1 MFRKLSNRWLSSSAL
16 AALLVSSATAQQP
29 FADPVVARAEMKLAI
44 GEKVI
49 DVIEK
54 GDLLTVLEETDDGL
68 LIRTHD
74 GTEGLID
81 KVNAAKIAESGE
93 IYTDLIQRNP
103 DKGRYYTL
111 RASAWWEL
119 GKPKKALEDFDQ
131 AIELGYT
138 ESHAYTSRGLFH
150 AEMGNY
156 KEAIA
161 DYDEAAKLDPED
173 VAPLINRASLQLNKG
188 DFVAAIDDYTTAIK
202 RMPKSLSLLH
212 QRAIAYKAAG
222 KPDQAIADFD
232 SILKVKPDYLAAIN
246 GRGYIHFQQ
255 QKFKEAVEDF
265 SKAIELN
272 PKDAVAWNNRG
283 FNQHRLGLNAEA
295 LEDYDKAISLAP
307 KYAQALQNRAWLLSI
322 VEDKDIHD
330 PKSAVE
336 SATAAC
342 EVTNYESRF
351 NLSALAAALAADG
364 KFDKAIGWQEK
375 VVEMSK
381 DAQQEFAKKTL
392 VRYQNERPYALDPD
406 KANAEEQAAAEREGK
421 KDQQAKSETK
431 DVPSD

>member
-1 MFRKLSNRWLSSSAL
+1 MLTKLTNRLFTSAAL
-16 AALLVSSATAQQP
+16 VALLVSPSTAQQP

-44 GEKVI
+44 DEKVV

-54 GDLLTVLEETDDGL
+54 GDLLTVLEETEEGL

-74 GTEGLID
+74 GTEGVIE
-81 KVNAAKIAESGE
+81 KVNAVKIAESVE

-119 GKPKKALEDFDQ
+119 GKPEKALEDFDM

-138 ESHAYTSRGLFH
+138 KPHAYTSRGLFH

-161 DYDEAAKLDPED
+161 DYDEAIKLDPED

-188 DFVAAIDDYTTAIK
+188 DFEPAIEDYTTAIHK
-202 RMPKSLSLLH
+202 MPKSLSLLH

-222 KPDQAIADFD
+222 KPDKAVEDFNAI
-232 SILKVKPDYLAAIN
+232 LEVNPDYLAAIN

-255 QKFKEAVEDF
+255 KKFKEAVADF
-265 SKAIELN
+265 SAAIDLN
-272 PKDAVAWNNRG
+272 PEDAVAWNNRG
-283 FNQHRLGLNAEA
+283 YNRHQLGLNVQA

-307 KYAQALQNRAWLLSI
+307 NYAKALQNRAWLLSI
-322 VEDKDIHD
+322 TDDQEVHN

-336 SATAAC
+336 SATKAC
-342 EVTNYESRF
+342 ELTNYESTF

-364 KFDKAIGWQEK
+364 KFDKAVGWQEK
-375 VVEMSK
+375 VVEMSRDEQK
-381 DAQQEFAKKTL
+381 VFAEKIL
-392 VRYQNERPYALDPD
+392 IRYQNERPYALDPD
-406 KANAEEQAAAEREGK
+406 KANAEDQAAAEREAK
-421 KDQQAKSETK
+421 KDQQAKSEPEQ
-431 DVPSD
+431 DPNA